1 MATLTSSQAQQ
12 SEALTQAFK
21 ATENRQAAKIAA
33 GVALWYQQRVNV
45 EDPSTIEAWLNFVVS
60 KIIGGS
66 DAGARRA
73 ARYYDA
79 SRRIE
84 VPRGPAYAATASL
97 GMVDEGVRQS
107 LLVQGPYAVVNRT
120 AKINRLDIPPAQAKI
135 LIGKAKQESIR
146 AVAASTIRHTQ
157 AGGRQTIFENSKEDR
172 VALGWIR
179 VTRAKPCAFCA
190 MLSSR
195 GIQYRPFTEDS
206 FADSDT
212 RFTGD
217 GNAKVHDECGCSL
230 KPVWT
235 EHDPILETSESF
247 LDMWNEFSFG
257 SGREAIL
264 NFRLGYDHFQETGV
278 RLTPDQIAARRGN
291 SS

>member
-1 MATLTSSQAQQ
+1 MATLTSSQSQQ

-45 EDPSTIEAWLNFVVS
+45 EEPSTIEAWLNFVVS

-84 VPRGPAYAATASL
+84 VPRGAAYAATASL

-146 AVAASTIRHTQ
+146 AVAASTIRHAQ
-157 AGGRQTIFENSKEDR
+157 AGGRQTIWDNSKEDR

-179 VTRAKPCAFCA
+179 VTKAKPCAFCA
-190 MLSSR
+190 MLASR
-195 GIQYRPFTEDS
+195 GLQFRPFTEGSFEESDS
-206 FADSDT
+206 
-212 RFTGD
+212 RFNGD

-230 KPVWT
+230 KPVWVDN
-235 EHDPILETSESF
+235 DPLVKTSESF
-247 LDMWNEFSFG
+247 LDMWNEWSFD

-264 NFRLGYDHFQETGV
+264 NFRMGYDHFQKTGIS
-278 RLTPDQIAARRGN
+278 LTPEQIAKRRGN